1 MSSIPPVVPQTLRN
15 EAIRVQNQ
23 LKILIHNY
31 KILSSRLD
39 KDPEDKRLIAQVAQ
53 VQDYIVAYNQE
64 QCFLLEK
71 IRQFLKDLEAG
82 KFFRQETLASST
94 SSSPNS
100 KHSPNSLSDDDRETI
115 DDEGSDDHEC
125 SDDEQK
131 IDPYTQYFTDENL
144 YTGHVEQYDVQC
156 ESCLDCETKF
166 SSPTKKLKQR
176 DEIFNQ
182 NTDQNKYM
190 KNLELLSKEV
200 SPEFESVLQSQRE
213 NNKYSQF
220 VYIPEVSDRKY
231 RNQSFLV
238 KLAVSPP
245 QLRKR
250 KQEMAEKSNR
260 PTRAVTFPP
269 VRMGTRKQSS
279 MKQQRME
286 EEKQEIEKLF
296 KSDVE

>member
-1 MSSIPPVVPQTLRN
+1 MCSIPPVVPQTLRN

-64 QCFLLEK
+64 QCFLLKK

-82 KFFRQETLASST
+82 KFFRQQSLESS
-94 SSSPNS
+94 SSPHSSPNS
-100 KHSPNSLSDDDRETI
+100 KNSPNSLSDDDRETL
-115 DDEGSDDHEC
+115 DGEDHHSS
-125 SDDEQK
+125 SDDEEK

-144 YTGHVEQYDVQC
+144 YTGHVEEYDVQC
-156 ESCLDCETKF
+156 ESCLDCDTRF

-176 DEIFNQ
+176 EEISNQ
-182 NTDQNKYM
+182 NTDQSKYM
-190 KNLELLSKEV
+190 KNLEMLSAEAR
-200 SPEFESVLQSQRE
+200 PEFESVLQSQRE
-213 NNKYSQF
+213 NSKYRQF
-220 VYIPEVSDRKY
+220 VYIPEVSDKKY

-250 KQEMAEKSNR
+250 KQELAEKPNR